1 MYQCSTVQK
10 SEDQRSRH
18 AKKPKHMGA
27 CFPIES
33 VMIKDFQS
41 EKKFP
46 YGSFFMHRK
55 SFDHSTFFTALHWHM
70 KDVYLCPFIYPFV
83 KIILTDLWIT

>member
-18 AKKPKHMGA
+18 AKKPKYMGG
-27 CFPIES
+27 FFHIES

-41 EKKFP
+41 EKNSHMRAFSCI
-46 YGSFFMHRK
+46 GS
-55 SFDHSTFFTALHWHM
+55 L
-70 KDVYLCPFIYPFV
+70 L
-83 KIILTDLWIT
+83 IIVLFAQRYTGT

>member
-27 CFPIES
+27 FFHIES

-46 YGSFFMHRK
+46 YGSFF
-55 SFDHSTFFTALHWHM
+55 LLG
-70 KDVYLCPFIYPFV
+70 LCV
-83 KIILTDLWIT
+83 EKIPIFQGN

>member
-1 MYQCSTVQK
+1 MYQCSAVQK

-27 CFPIES
+27 CFPIEN

-46 YGSFFMHRK
+46 YGNFF
-55 SFDHSTFFTALHWHM
+55 LLLPC
-70 KDVYLCPFIYPFV
+70 VE
-83 KIILTDLWIT
+83 KIPIFEGYWR

>member
-1 MYQCSTVQK
+1 MCQCSTVQK

-18 AKKPKHMGA
+18 AKKATHNGA
-27 CFPIES
+27 FFPIES

-46 YGSFFMHRK
+46 YGSVF
-55 SFDHSTFFTALHWHM
+55 LLL
-70 KDVYLCPFIYPFV
+70 LCV
-83 KIILTDLWIT
+83 EKIPIFQGYWR

>member
-18 AKKPKHMGA
+18 AKKATHKGA
-27 CFPIES
+27 FFPIES

-46 YGSFFMHRK
+46 YG
-55 SFDHSTFFTALHWHM
+55 TFFLQPNFFGPNTFYMALQM
-70 KDVYLCPFIYPFV
+70 IYMA
-83 KIILTDLWIT
+83 